1 MIRIWAVAVGF
12 AFVNAAQAAQPPPS
26 CQGLLSDPQIHEKVK
41 GAVNY
46 AIIFN
51 RGSEPSPD
59 KVFSDLAH
67 WLEDGLI
74 WLERDS
80 TLYRQLQK
88 IRSEIDSGEMRE
100 QITACYPYLDRFLHP
115 EVAKKEAAARQAE
128 AVRQAEASRQAE
140 AAARAEATK
149 RQEEAARQAWMAG
162 APARGQTEEAA
173 RQAWEAGAPAR
184 AAEAAK
190 REEAAR
196 QTWEAGAPERAA
208 RAAKAAEALKRAQ
221 EAARQAQAEQ
231 ARAQEA
237 ARQAWEAEAPARAAE
252 AQKQEEA
259 AKQTLAAKQAAAEK
273 KREEA
278 ERQAREAEAQA
289 RAQAEEARRQ
299 ANAALE
305 FKLTVAYVDDIII
318 TRCHNERDGDRAA
331 SISETQVAKAQ
342 VAMSAIEQNLKRPG
356 IDLAALRKQANS
368 LADDNFIWV
377 REMPKAQP
385 GHANSPVEML
395 CKGALQQLMQLHKSL
410 SIEGTNKGQQ
420 F

>member
-12 AFVNAAQAAQPPPS
+12 AFVNTAQAAQPPS
-26 CQGLLSDPQIHEKVK
+26 FCRGLLSDSQIYERVK

-46 AIIFN
+46 AIVFN
-51 RGSEPSPD
+51 RGSEPSTD

-80 TLYRQLQK
+80 TLYRQLRK

-115 EVAKKEAAARQAE
+115 EIAKKEAAARQAE
-128 AVRQAEASRQAE
+128 TVRQAEASRQAE
-140 AAARAEATK
+140 AAGRAEARK
-149 RQEEAARQAWMAG
+149 QREEAARQAWMAG

-173 RQAWEAGAPAR
+173 RQAWKAGAPVR

-190 REEAAR
+190 QEEAAR
-196 QTWEAGAPERAA
+196 QTWEAGAPEREA

-221 EAARQAQAEQ
+221 EAARQAEAEQ

-237 ARQAWEAEAPARAAE
+237 ARQAWEAGAPARAAE
-252 AQKQEEA
+252 AAKEEA
-259 AKQTLAAKQAAAEK
+259 AKQRVAAEQAKAAEK
-273 KREEA
+273 QSEEA
-278 ERQAREAEAQA
+278 ARKARAAEAEAQA
-289 RAQAEEARRQ
+289 RAEEARRQ
-299 ANAALE
+299 ANAATE
-305 FKLTVAYVDDIII
+305 FKLTVAYVDEIII
-318 TRCHNERDGDRAA
+318 TRCHDEREGDRAA
-331 SISETQVAKAQ
+331 YISETQLATAQ
-342 VAMSAIEQNLKRPG
+342 AAVSSIEQNLKRPG
-356 IDLAALRKQANS
+356 IDLATLRKQANG

-377 REMPKAQP
+377 RNMPKAQP

-395 CKGALQQLMQLHKSL
+395 CKGALQQLMQIHKSL
-410 SIEGTNKGQQ
+410 STEGFGKGQ
-420 F
+420 